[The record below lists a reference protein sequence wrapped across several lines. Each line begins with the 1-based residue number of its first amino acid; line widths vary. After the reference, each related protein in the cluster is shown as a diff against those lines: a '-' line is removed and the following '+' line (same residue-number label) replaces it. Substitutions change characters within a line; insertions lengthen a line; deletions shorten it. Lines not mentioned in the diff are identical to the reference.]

1 MLASVSPGPAIIQS
15 LVRIWFIT
23 RLAPLEMTLLPNL
36 AASPMPNLAA
46 SPTLGSRGSA
56 GGA

>member
-36 AASPMPNLAA
+36 AASP
-46 SPTLGSRGSA
+46 TLGSRGSA